1 MKIKDEINFLAAFLD
16 FQKIMSLAGLLD
28 YTDLIA
34 NGRNTQNIIRILKK
48 NLGGGG
54 GIILSVKT
62 SPRRDSNE
70 K

>member
-1 MKIKDEINFLAAFLD
+1 MKIKDEITFLAAFLD

-48 NLGGGG
+48 SGGGNNF
-54 GIILSVKT
+54 KC
-62 SPRRDSNE
+62 
-70 K
+70 